1 MPYREK
7 SEVPAAEAMV
17 TAMNSADAI
26 WPDLDYAAWR
36 ETLATLHLWTQIVG
50 KIRLSLTPWLNHSW
64 QTPLYVTARG
74 LGTSPIPIGAEIFEI
89 EFDFVAHR
97 LNVRTSRGAERS
109 LPLRPQ
115 PVADFYS
122 ATIDL
127 LAGTGVAVAIN
138 ETPNEIQ
145 NPIRFSEDRTHAAY
159 DAEAAHRFWR
169 ALVQADRVF
178 KRFRT
183 AFLGKASPVHFFW
196 GSFDLAVTRFSGR
209 RAPLHPGGVPGLP
222 DAVVREAYS
231 HEVSSAGFW
240 PGNEAFPRA
249 AFYAY
254 AYPEPAGFREK
265 AVAPG
270 ASFDP
275 ALGEFILP
283 YDTIARAPEPDALLL
298 GFLSTT
304 YAAAAETGGWDRA
317 ALECPLG
324 VPGRVRP
331 M

>member
-1 MPYREK
+1 MDGPD
-7 SEVPAAEAMV
+7 P
-17 TAMNSADAI
+17 I
-26 WPDLDYAAWR
+26 WPDLAYAAWR

-74 LGTSPIPIGAEIFEI
+74 LGTSPVPIGAEIFEI

-97 LNVRTSRGAERS
+97 LGVRTSRGAENS

-115 PVADFYS
+115 PVADFFS

-127 LAGTGVAVAIN
+127 LAGVGVAVAIN
-138 ETPNEIQ
+138 ETPSELPD
-145 NPIRFSEDRTHAAY
+145 PIRFSADRTHAAY
-159 DAEAAHRFWR
+159 NAAAAHRFWR

-183 AFLGKASPVHFFW
+183 GFLGKASPVHFFW

-209 RAPLHPGGVPGLP
+209 RAPPHPGGVPGLP

-240 PGNEAFPRA
+240 PGHEAFPRA

-254 AYPEPAGFREK
+254 AYPEPAGFRDRP
-265 AVAPG
+265 ASPG
-270 ASFDP
+270 AAFDP
-275 ALGEFILP
+275 TRGEFILP
-283 YDTIARAPEPDALLL
+283 YDTVARAPEPDALLL
-298 GFLSTT
+298 DFLSTT
-304 YAAAAETGGWDRA
+304 YIAAAEAGGWDRA
-317 ALECPLG
+317 DLECPIG

-331 M
+331 IEER